1 MGTFPSLLKT
11 METESDQPRG
21 NLSLHAEAFKI
32 LLPSSES
39 ANKLVT
45 MPGSLRGSK
54 AAREKRNQISPE
66 GSSSGRRYAGKPGP
80 SCPPPAPHPLLE
92 AQGLKTPGGRRSQRT
107 KGFIWP
113 TPYFLILKS
122 AGILNRPFSFIR
134 PAPPEKPDAL
144 GDTGLS
150 PHDCGHLEQ
159 SGHCLW
165 TAASSG

>member
-1 MGTFPSLLKT
+1 MGTFPSLLKI
-11 METESDQPRG
+11 METESEQPRG

-80 SCPPPAPHPLLE
+80 SCPPPVAGGSGTE
-92 AQGLKTPGGRRSQRT
+92 NSWGRRSQRT

-113 TPYFLILKS
+113 TPHFLILKS
-122 AGILNRPFSFIR
+122 TGILNRPFSFIR